1 MDVILLANNDL
12 GLLRDIKNYLAK
24 NFKMI
29 DMGEASYAIGIVV
42 IRDRSRGLLGL
53 SQNGYIN
60 RILEIYNL
68 KYKLC

>member
-42 IRDRSRGLLGL
+42 IRDRSRGLLG
-53 SQNGYIN
+53 
-60 RILEIYNL
+60 
-68 KYKLC
+68 